1 MQVWSTYQQIIND
14 LKISHCAK
22 SLQHAASNVKK
33 QPASRDT
40 GGARGWVILKCQVGQ
55 RACGSTFGVLGMADP
70 GVSVVGAGTLSENGV
85 AGARAA
91 SRAPGGVAGTISLK
105 WPGTAGLRT
114 KHSSGVP
121 GTVLST

>member
-40 GGARGWVILKCQVGQ
+40 GGARGWVILKCQGGQ
-55 RACGSTFGVLGMADP
+55 HACGSTFGVLGMADP
-70 GVSVVGAGTLSENGV
+70 GVIGAGTLSENGV

-91 SRAPGGVAGTISLK
+91 SRAPGGVAGTLGPK
-105 WPGTAGLRT
+105 
-114 KHSSGVP
+114 
-121 GTVLST
+121 

>member
-70 GVSVVGAGTLSENGV
+70 GVIGAGAGSPGVVGAGTLSENGV

-91 SRAPGGVAGTISLK
+91 SRAPGGVAGTLGPK
-105 WPGTAGLRT
+105 
-114 KHSSGVP
+114 
-121 GTVLST
+121 